1 MAGGAIMC
9 CHVRLADIAAK
20 APTRLMSADQT
31 GGTPMNAPVDLTGA
45 IATTRASAVAASLD
59 RIRAIE
65 MSQGVTRASLDA
77 IKAEMLQLAAHEELF
92 PSAEFPPLAAGE
104 KGSKRYL
111 LQEDPG
117 GRFAMYMLAL
127 NPGNSTKP
135 HDHTTWAVVTA
146 VQGQE
151 LNRVY
156 RRADDGSVPGHCKLE
171 LAREVVVEPGTGIAL
186 MPEDIHSIHTT
197 GDRSTRHLHVYGLAL
212 EKLDQRLAYDEETGV
227 VKPYNSSFMQATA
240 NR

>member
-1 MAGGAIMC
+1 
-9 CHVRLADIAAK
+9 
-20 APTRLMSADQT
+20 
-31 GGTPMNAPVDLTGA
+31 MNAPVDLTGD
-45 IATTRASAVAASLD
+45 IAAARAAAVAATLD

-65 MSQGVTRASLDA
+65 KAQGVTRASLDA
-77 IKAEMLQLAAHEELF
+77 IKAEMLELSAHEKLF
-92 PSAEFPPLAAGE
+92 PTAEFPPLPAGE
-104 KGSKRYL
+104 KGSQRYL

-135 HDHTTWAVVTA
+135 HDHTTWAVVAA
-146 VQGQE
+146 VEGQE

-156 RRADDGSVPGHCKLE
+156 RRADDGSVPGHCRLE

-197 GDRSTRHLHVYGLAL
+197 GDRSTRHLHVYGMAL
-212 EKLDQRLAYDEETGV
+212 EKLDQRLAYDQETGV
-227 VKPYNSSFMQATA
+227 VKPYNSSFMQPTA
-240 NR
+240 SR